1 METYQLHRTKHFGDC
16 RLSKLFLL
24 ARQIL
29 QAQIYSVHTA
39 DRLKCIV
46 WNQFT
51 EKFSVYIVERVYSDF
66 NKKSNL
72 EINKKM
78 LNFDEFNLI
87 LSVLNWII
95 VIPKFS
101 AAVTFK

>member
-1 METYQLHRTKHFGDC
+1 METYQLHRTEHFGAC
-16 RLSKLFLL
+16 RLAKLFLL

-51 EKFSVYIVERVYSDF
+51 ENFSVYIVERVYSDF
-66 NKKSNL
+66 NKKSYL
-72 EINKKM
+72 EKKKM
-78 LNFDEFNLI
+78 LNFDEYNWI
-87 LSVLNWII
+87 LSLLKCII

-101 AAVTFK
+101 AAAAFK